1 MRRTVGHYLQSSAM
15 ALAHHAGDALLA
27 FDLPIEQMQANA
39 GQAIQIERGERY
51 AVTRGLGV
59 VPVRGLLTPNMFLFE
74 KYMGWTTYQGLEAS
88 LADLVGNEDCSAIVL
103 DMDSPGGMV
112 LGIEGAAAAIAAA
125 SAVKPVHVLVNPLS
139 ASAAYWLASQASDIT
154 VTPGALVGSIGVR
167 LTASSA
173 QAVDNWGD
181 QWFDVSSS
189 HARAKKP
196 DPATEA
202 GMAELRRSLD
212 ETEAQFHAAVAS
224 GRGIDAGQL
233 TAQLSVTDDPA
244 DGGAVFGPDQA
255 ITRGLVDRIEG
266 RDAFYAR
273 IMTDYA
279 PAARPQKR
287 AYAALAAAAQA
298 RAVL

>member
-15 ALAHHAGDALLA
+15 ALSHHGGDALLA
-27 FDLPIEQMQANA
+27 FDLPVDKMQAHA
-39 GQAIQIERGERY
+39 GEAITVERGERY
-51 AVTRGLGV
+51 AVARGLGV

-74 KYMGWTTYQGLEAS
+74 KYMGWTTYQGLEAT
-88 LADLVGNEDCSAIVL
+88 LADLVANEDCAAIVL

-125 SAVKPVHVLVNPLS
+125 AALKPVHVLVNPLS

-154 VTPGALVGSIGVR
+154 ITPGALVGSIGVR
-167 LTASSA
+167 LTATSP
-173 QAVDNWGD
+173 QEPDHYGD
-181 QWFDVSSS
+181 RWFEISSS
-189 HARAKKP
+189 HARAKNP

-212 ETEAQFHAAVAS
+212 ETEAQFHAAVSA
-224 GRGIDAGQL
+224 GRGIAPDQL
-233 TAQLSVTDDPA
+233 AAQLSVTADPA

-255 ITRGLVDRIEG
+255 IARGLVDQTES

-273 IMTDYA
+273 VMEAYA
-279 PAARPQKR
+279 PAPRPQSR
-287 AYAALAAAAQA
+287 AYAALAAAASA
-298 RAVL
+298 RAAS

>member
-15 ALAHHAGDALLA
+15 ALSHHGGDALLA

-39 GQAIQIERGERY
+39 GQAVTVERGERY
-51 AVTRGLGV
+51 AVSRGVGV

-74 KYMGWTTYQGLEAS
+74 KYLGWTTYQGLEAS
-88 LADLVGNEDCSAIVL
+88 MADLVANEECSAIVL

-125 SAVKPVHVLVNPLS
+125 AAVKPVHVLVNPLS

-154 VTPGALVGSIGVR
+154 ITLGALVGSIGVR
-167 LTASSA
+167 LTATSP
-173 QAVDNWGD
+173 QTTDNWGD
-181 QWFDVSSS
+181 QWFEVSSS
-189 HARAKKP
+189 YARAKNP

-212 ETEAQFHAAVAS
+212 ETEAQFHAAVAA
-224 GRGIDAGQL
+224 GRGIAPDQL

-244 DGGAVFGPDQA
+244 DGGSVFGPDQA
-255 ITRGLVDRIEG
+255 IARGLIDRIEN

-273 IMTDYA
+273 VLADYA
-279 PAARPQKR
+279 PAARSKSR

-298 RAVL
+298 RAAT